1 MTLIG
6 IGVLDDFKL
15 KHADI
20 RSPLNTWIQT
30 TKEAKWKTPQDVK
43 DRHASASILDDNQ
56 IIFNLKGNKYRLL
69 VRVSFESQI
78 VRVKKIGTHAEYS
91 KW

>member
-20 RSPLNTWIQT
+20 SSPLNTWIQVI
-30 TKEAKWKTPQDVK
+30 KDAKWKTTQDIK
-43 DRHASASILDDNQ
+43 DRHASASFLDNNQ
-56 IIFNLKGNKYRLL
+56 VIFNLKGNKYRLL

-78 VRVKKIGTHAEYS
+78 VRIKKIGTHAEYS
-91 KW
+91 RW